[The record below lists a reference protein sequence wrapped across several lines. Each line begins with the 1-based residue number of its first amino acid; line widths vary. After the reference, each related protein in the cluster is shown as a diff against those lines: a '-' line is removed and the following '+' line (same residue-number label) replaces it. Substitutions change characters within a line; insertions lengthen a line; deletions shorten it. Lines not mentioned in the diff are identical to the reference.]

1 MNWMMQNSIRATF
14 LGVVHNLLNKKFSI
28 VVIVEIILITI
39 LITLLVMYP
48 FIVDKEQKIR
58 DEYETTHIVP
68 LDNNGIIKYKMINL

>member
-1 MNWMMQNSIRATF
+1 MNLMMQNSICTTF
-14 LGVVHNLLNKKFSI
+14 LGVAHNLFNKKFSMV
-28 VVIVEIILITI
+28 VVIEIILITI

-68 LDNNGIIKYKMINL
+68 LEDNGIIKYKMLNL